1 MLGQRNRD
9 GAGGRG
15 QAAAVVGGCGARQG
29 EGGIVG
35 RAVRDGQ
42 AGKLRR
48 GQRPAAVVIVG
59 AGRQGGVARHAA
71 EGDRQRLVVLAGAE
85 RIDQRGADRERNRG
99 VLGAAGGGHRQAR
112 GVGMLGQRNRDRA
125 GGRGQ
130 AAAVVGG
137 GGDRRGEAGIVGRA
151 GRDGQAGELRR
162 GQRPAAVVIVGAG
175 RQGGVARHATITTA
189 AGR

>member
-1 MLGQRNRD
+1 M
-9 GAGGRG
+9 RG
-15 QAAAVVGGCGARQG
+15 DERQVGPEVVG
-29 EGGIVG
+29 
-35 RAVRDGQ
+35 AV
-42 AGKLRR
+42 LR
-48 GQRPAAVVIVG
+48 
-59 AGRQGGVARHAA
+59 GGVARHAA

-137 GGDRRGEAGIVGRA
+137 GGDRQG
-151 GRDGQAGELRR
+151 
-162 GQRPAAVVIVGAG
+162 GAG
-175 RQGGVARHATITTA
+175 SAEGGRGGEEGSSRWPRYH
-189 AGR
+189 